1 VVVVGIGHD
10 LRGDD
15 AAGVLAARRLQGY
28 TIGADVGATHMLP
41 LLAIDAGP
49 APENVTGAVR
59 RFAPDLVLLVDA
71 ADLGEPPGTVRWL
84 DWRET
89 SGLSASTHA
98 LPLYVLAGYLVSELG
113 CAVALLGIQPAST
126 AFDAPPTPAVHA
138 AADAVAAGLH
148 ELLSCHPGDHA
159 LPNGTSPAPYTVAE

>member
-1 VVVVGIGHD
+1 MVVVGIGHD

-15 AAGVLAARRLQGY
+15 AAGVLAARRLQEY
-28 TIGADVGATHMLP
+28 TIKANIGATHTSP
-41 LLAIDAGP
+41 LCLVIDAGP

-113 CAVALLGIQPAST
+113 CAVALLGIQPGST
-126 AFDAPPTPAVHA
+126 AFDAPPTPAVRA
-138 AADAVAAGLH
+138 VADAVAASLYETLYSG
-148 ELLSCHPGDHA
+148 
-159 LPNGTSPAPYTVAE
+159 